1 MQLRTSVFCDLSA
14 LICTVKSNRFFTLA
28 SPRKLKIKYTCRL
41 PLVRRFISAVLDKDG
56 ATSILKTREASF
68 VNGKLV
74 VTSYLEK
81 YPFPLYILLNDV
93 EALPEVLADALRQ
106 WFELLQLQNSG

>member
-1 MQLRTSVFCDLSA
+1 MAT
-14 LICTVKSNRFFTLA
+14 
-28 SPRKLKIKYTCRL
+28 
-41 PLVRRFISAVLDKDG
+41 VLDKDG
-56 ATSILKTREASF
+56 DTSILKTREASY

-74 VTSYLEK
+74 ITSYLDK

-106 WFELLQLQNSG
+106 WFELLQLQSSG